1 MTRDDIG
8 GGAHRAPTA
17 TKEPD
22 PRPDF
27 ETQKTDSLGLRVQH
41 MLHANP
47 TLGPLA
53 VLVVAIVAFSI
64 INPRFFSAAN
74 LSLVLAQ
81 VTVIGVLALG
91 QTLIILT
98 AGIDLSVGAIA
109 VFSAILTANFATKL
123 GMPGLPALILGLVL
137 GTAMGALNGFLV
149 TRIKLPPF
157 IVTLGTLSIFFSLNA
172 VVSRSETVRGSDM
185 PSLMTWTGTT
195 IPIGGFRLTYGSII
209 MLLLFAFFFYALS
222 RTAWGKHVYAT
233 GDDIEAARLAG
244 IRTNRVLFS
253 VYTVAGLLYAIGGWV
268 LIGRLASASP
278 NVGAEYNLD
287 SITAVV
293 LGGTSLFG
301 GRGSV
306 LGTLIGALI
315 VGAFRNGLQLAGV
328 EVVWQGFAIGLLVL
342 IAVSLDQW
350 IRKVKA

>member
-1 MTRDDIG
+1 MST
-8 GGAHRAPTA
+8 TA
-17 TKEPD
+17 VKEPS
-22 PRPDF
+22 PPQDF
-27 ETQKTDSLGLRVQH
+27 DVRRNDSLGLRLQH
-41 MLHANP
+41 LLHGNP

-53 VLVVAIVAFSI
+53 VLIVAILAFSVA
-64 INPRFFSAAN
+64 NQRFFSAPN

-81 VTVIGVLALG
+81 VTVIAVLALG

-109 VFSAILTANFATKL
+109 VFSSILMASFATKL
-123 GMPGLPALILGLVL
+123 GMPGILALLLGLVA

-157 IVTLGTLSIFFSLNA
+157 IVTLGTLSIFFSLNS
-172 VVSRSETVRGSDM
+172 VVSKSETIRGSDM
-185 PSLMTWTGTT
+185 PGLMTWTGTT

-209 MLLLFAFFFYALS
+209 MLLLFGAFFYALS
-222 RTAWGKHVYAT
+222 STAWGKHVYAT
-233 GDDIEAARLAG
+233 GDDIESARLAG
-244 IRTNRVLFS
+244 IRTSRVLFS
-253 VYTVAGLLYAIGGWV
+253 VYTVAGLLYAVGAWI

-278 NVGAEYNLD
+278 NVGVDYNLD

-301 GRGSV
+301 GRGGV

-315 VGAFRNGLQLAGV
+315 VGVFRNGLQLAGV

-342 IAVSLDQW
+342 VAVSLDQW
-350 IRKVKA
+350 IRKVKT

>member
-1 MTRDDIG
+1 MST
-8 GGAHRAPTA
+8 TA
-17 TKEPD
+17 TKEPS
-22 PRPDF
+22 PSPDF
-27 ETQKTDSLGLRVQH
+27 EVRHHDSFGLRVQH
-41 MLHANP
+41 LLHGNP

-53 VLVVAIVAFSI
+53 VLIVAILAFSLA
-64 INPRFFSAAN
+64 NQRFFSAPN

-81 VTVIGVLALG
+81 VTVIAVLALG

-109 VFSAILTANFATKL
+109 VFSSILMATFATK
-123 GMPGLPALILGLVL
+123 MGLPGILALLLGLTA

-157 IVTLGTLSIFFSLNA
+157 IVTLGTLSIFFSLNS
-172 VVSRSETVRGSDM
+172 VVSKSETIRGSDM
-185 PSLMTWTGTT
+185 PNLMTWTGTT

-209 MLLLFAFFFYALS
+209 MLLLFAAFYYALS
-222 RTAWGKHVYAT
+222 STAWGKHVYAT
-233 GDDIEAARLAG
+233 GDDIESARLAG

-253 VYTVAGLLYAIGGWV
+253 VYTVAGLLYATGAWI

-278 NVGAEYNLD
+278 NVGVDYNLD

-301 GRGSV
+301 GRGGV

-315 VGAFRNGLQLAGV
+315 VGVFRNGLQLAGV

-350 IRKVKA
+350 IRKVKT

>member
-1 MTRDDIG
+1 LLGLIMTTV
-8 GGAHRAPTA
+8 A
-17 TKEPD
+17 KEKET
-22 PRPDF
+22 DF
-27 ETQKTDSLGLRVQH
+27 DTGRHDSLGLRIQH
-41 MLHANP
+41 ILHGNP
-47 TLGPLA
+47 VLGPLA
-53 VLVVAIVAFSI
+53 VLIVAIIAFSVV
-64 INPRFFSAAN
+64 NTRFFSAPN
-74 LSLVLAQ
+74 LSLVLGQ
-81 VTVIGVLALG
+81 VTVIAVLALG

-98 AGIDLSVGAIA
+98 AGIDLSTGAIA
-109 VFSAILTANFATKL
+109 VFSSILMANFCTKVGL
-123 GMPGLPALILGLVL
+123 PGLLALILGLICGAL
-137 GTAMGALNGFLV
+137 MGALNGFLV

-157 IVTLGTLSIFFSLNA
+157 IVTLGTLTIFFSLNS
-172 VVSRSETVRGSDM
+172 VISNSETVRGSEM
-185 PSLMTWTGTT
+185 PGIMTWAGTA

-209 MLLLFAFFFYALS
+209 MLLLFAFFFYTLG
-222 RTAWGKHVYAT
+222 RTSWGKHVYAT

-253 VYTVAGLLYAIGGWV
+253 VYTVAGLLYAVGGWI

-278 NVGAEYNLD
+278 NVGTEYNLD

-301 GRGSV
+301 GRGGV

-315 VGAFRNGLQLAGV
+315 VGVFRNGLQLAGV

-342 IAVSLDQW
+342 VAVSLDQW

>member
-1 MTRDDIG
+1 MTNDDST
-8 GGAHRAPTA
+8 GARHAATA
-17 TKEPD
+17 TKEPE

-27 ETQKTDSLGLRVQH
+27 ETQKQDSIGLRLQH
-41 MLHANP
+41 VLHSNP

-64 INPRFFSAAN
+64 INPRFFAAAN

-81 VTVIGVLALG
+81 VTVIAVLALG

-109 VFSAILTANFATKL
+109 VFSAILAANFATKI
-123 GMPGLPALILGLVL
+123 GMPGLLALILGFVF

-172 VVSRSETVRGSDM
+172 VVSKSETIRGSDM

-195 IPIGGFRLTYGSII
+195 IPLGAFRLTYGSII
-209 MLLLFAFFFYALS
+209 MLVLFAIFFYALG

-244 IRTNRVLFS
+244 IRTSRVLFS
-253 VYTVAGLLYAIGGWV
+253 VYTVAGLLYAIGGWL

-278 NVGAEYNLD
+278 NVGTEYNLD

-306 LGTLIGALI
+306 IGTLIGALI